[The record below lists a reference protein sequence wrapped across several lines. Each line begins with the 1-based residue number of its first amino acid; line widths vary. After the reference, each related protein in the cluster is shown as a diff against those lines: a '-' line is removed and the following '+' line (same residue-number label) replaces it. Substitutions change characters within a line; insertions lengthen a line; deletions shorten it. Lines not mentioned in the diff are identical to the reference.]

1 MLVQDIVC
9 EVEALRGT
17 ARPRVHGNGFIQLDL
32 TARRRLH
39 VWGDPRIPRQVVP
52 STIHDHTFSF
62 TSIVVGGQIVNRCVD
77 LKEDS
82 NGAYEMYQAVTNH
95 GEDTRLVK
103 SSARFNATVTA
114 EHLLRAGDTY
124 QFEARRFHETIAPWL
139 CVTVIDKDGPTLAQ
153 GGPNP
158 NVLVPTGLQP
168 DNTFDR
174 YQVEPG
180 RLWTIIYEA
189 LSATRSEAVSSPLE
203 FK

>member
-1 MLVQDIVC
+1 MIQDLIR
-9 EVEALRGT
+9 EVEALRHV

-32 TARRRLH
+32 TRRRRLH
-39 VWGDPRIPRQVVP
+39 VWGDPRIPRQSIP

-62 TSIVVGGQIVNRCVD
+62 TSVVFGGQLVHRCID
-77 LKEDS
+77 LIEDP
-82 NGAYEMYQAVTNH
+82 NGAYEMYQAVCNH

-103 SSARFNATVTA
+103 SSSRFNATVTA
-114 EHLLRAGDTY
+114 EHLLRIGETY

-158 NVLVPTGLQP
+158 NVLVPTGWQP

-174 YQVEPG
+174 YQVAAEH
-180 RLWTIIYEA
+180 LWKIIHDA
-189 LSATRSEAVSSPLE
+189 LSTVRSED
-203 FK
+203 